1 LDSIDLSFGIIDDE
15 EIVFD
20 NEGERYSDNDCNVQF
35 DRILTFV
42 DLCND
47 EDDDDNDE
55 IIS

>member
-1 LDSIDLSFGIIDDE
+1 LSFRIIDDE